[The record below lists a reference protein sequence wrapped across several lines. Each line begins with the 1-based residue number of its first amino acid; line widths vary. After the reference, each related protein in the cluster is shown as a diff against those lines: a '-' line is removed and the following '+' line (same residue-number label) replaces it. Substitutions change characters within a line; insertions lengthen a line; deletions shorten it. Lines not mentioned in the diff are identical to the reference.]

1 MPLLRLLLVGLVAV
15 LLGAPATALAQA
27 PFGIGTITDNLIAT
41 GVAIDPEAEVPAA
54 QARRF
59 EQSVEG
65 LRAEGVPADVVVL
78 RRQPLGAA
86 TFAYELHRA
95 RAYDG
100 IQVVIVQE
108 PRGISFAAP
117 SVYEFQDEH
126 QMLVEAAAA
135 TLPRDPVGAAQT
147 LALRGWEY
155 SEEQTREYASG
166 SGGSDDDE
174 GGVARTIGRIVG
186 VLIVVGLVVGV
197 ILLGRRA
204 GRRRQQ
210 QGGSARRPPPA
221 AVNPHEAL
229 DGLLDDLARRITE
242 LAPDVDHPG
251 APEGARR
258 AYAEAV
264 LAFGEARDAL
274 PNATTTR
281 RARAVHNDIARGLE
295 AAERAQ
301 AIMDGDRPGENGRR
315 NRGR

>member
-41 GVAIDPEAEVPAA
+41 GVAIDPEAKVPAA

-59 EQSVEG
+59 AQAVEG
-65 LRAEGVPADVVVL
+65 LRAEGVPADVVVV

-86 TFAYELHRA
+86 TFASELHRA

-108 PRGISFAAP
+108 PRSISFAAP

-135 TLPRDPVGAAQT
+135 TLATDPVGAAET

-166 SGGSDDDE
+166 SGGSDDDA
-174 GGVARTIGRIVG
+174 GVARTIGRIVG
-186 VLIVVGLVVGV
+186 ALIVVGLVVGV
-197 ILLGRRA
+197 IMLGRRA
-204 GRRRQQ
+204 RNRRRR
-210 QGGSARRPPPA
+210 GAPGRAGAGPPPARRP
-221 AVNPHEAL
+221 
-229 DGLLDDLARRITE
+229 RR
-242 LAPDVDHPG
+242 
-251 APEGARR
+251 
-258 AYAEAV
+258 
-264 LAFGEARDAL
+264 
-274 PNATTTR
+274 
-281 RARAVHNDIARGLE
+281 
-295 AAERAQ
+295 
-301 AIMDGDRPGENGRR
+301 
-315 NRGR
+315 